1 MSDPTVKLMEKRIGT
16 ALIVIEDN
24 RDVSRLNQILSNS
37 SAIIIGRQG
46 IPFRERDISIIS
58 LVLEGTTDEI
68 GALTGRIGRL
78 SGIEIKSVL
87 IKNKDKNHETNL

>member
-1 MSDPTVKLMEKRIGT
+1 MEKRIGT

-24 RDVSRLNQILSNS
+24 RDVSRLNQILSS
-37 SAIIIGRQG
+37 SSGIIIGRQG
-46 IPFRERDISIIS
+46 IPLRERGISIIS

-78 SGIEIKSVL
+78 NGIEIKSVL
-87 IKNKDKNHETNL
+87 IKNKDNKNETD

>member
-1 MSDPTVKLMEKRIGT
+1 MEKRIGA
-16 ALIVIEDN
+16 ALIVIEDK
-24 RDVSRLNQILSNS
+24 REVSRVNQILSTF
-37 SAIIIGRQG
+37 AHIIAGRQG
-46 IPFRERDISIIS
+46 IPFRDRDISIIS

-87 IKNKDKNHETNL
+87 IKNRTIKNEAD

>member
-1 MSDPTVKLMEKRIGT
+1 MEKRIGT

-24 RDVSRLNQILSNS
+24 GDVSRLNQILSS
-37 SAIIIGRQG
+37 SSGIIIGRQG
-46 IPFRERDISIIS
+46 IPLRDRGISIIS

-78 SGIEIKSVL
+78 NGIEIKSVL
-87 IKNKDKNHETNL
+87 IKNKDNKNETA

>member
-1 MSDPTVKLMEKRIGT
+1 MSDPTVILMEKRIGT

-24 RDVSRLNQILSNS
+24 RDVPRLNQILSNS

-46 IPFRERDISIIS
+46 IPFRERGISIIS

-68 GALTGRIGRL
+68 GALTGRLGRL
-78 SGIEIKSVL
+78 KGIEVKSVL
-87 IKNKDKNHETNL
+87 IKNKDKKNETDL